1 MADIA
6 GFPYFEFKVD
16 KEGKVVDAAA
26 RKQLVEALTK
36 GDGVTDVFVISHG
49 WNNDTNEAKDLYDAF
64 FKTLKAVLD
73 TDKHDLAERKFA
85 IVGVFWPSKKFAD
98 SDLISGGAA
107 SVSQDEALATTARL
121 LTELRKDG
129 FDHPD
134 ASKLIDKAKALLPK
148 LEEDAAARKAFV
160 DIVRELPR
168 SKAVDREDVPHDFFT
183 MEGNELMELL
193 AEPHPD
199 GDAAGGSSGGAA
211 SIGLGGADDRG
222 GAAGL
227 GDFFTGIGKAALNLL
242 NYTTYYQMKK
252 RAGEIGEGA
261 GADLLRDLGSRKL
274 HLIGHSFG
282 ARLVTAAAMGPKG
295 REPPPIA
302 TMTLLQ
308 GAFSHNGFALNYDG
322 KSHDGFFRNVVA
334 QKRISG
340 PVLITHS
347 INDKAVG
354 VAYPVASRLAG
365 EIAAAIGD
373 ENDPYGG
380 MGRNG
385 AQHTPERVVM
395 QLTNAITAANL
406 KSGKPHNLNGDALID
421 GHSDVVRH
429 PEIANALLCAVSKT

>member
-16 KEGKVVDAAA
+16 KEGKVVDPAA
-26 RKQLVEALTK
+26 RKELVEALTN

-49 WNNDTNEAKDLYDAF
+49 WNNDTKEAKDLYDAF
-64 FKTLKAVLD
+64 FKTLKGVLD
-73 TDKHDLAERKFA
+73 TGKHGLAARKFA
-85 IVGVFWPSKKFAD
+85 VVGVFWPSKKFAD

-107 SVSQDEALATTARL
+107 SVSQDEALATTRRL

-134 ASKLIDKAKALLPK
+134 AAKLIDKAKALLPK
-148 LEEDAAARKAFV
+148 LEEDAASRREFA

-168 SKAVDREDVPHDFFT
+168 SRAVDREDVPRDFFT
-183 MEGNELMELL
+183 MEGNKLMELL

-199 GDAAGGSSGGAA
+199 DDEPASGSSGGAA
-211 SIGLGGADDRG
+211 SIGLGGG

-242 NYTTYYQMKK
+242 NYTTYYQMKN

-261 GADLLRDLGSRKL
+261 GADLLRDLASRKL

-282 ARLVTAAAMGPKG
+282 ARLVTAAALGPKG
-295 REPPPIA
+295 RKAPPIA
-302 TMTLLQ
+302 TLTLLQ

-334 QKRISG
+334 EKRISG

-365 EIAAAIGD
+365 EVASAIGD
-373 ENDPYGG
+373 ENDLYGG

-395 QLTNAITAANL
+395 RLTGAIAAKDL
-406 KSGKPHNLNGDALID
+406 ALGKPHNLNGDAIID
-421 GHSDVVRH
+421 GHSDIVRH
-429 PEIANALLCAVSKT
+429 PEIANALLCAVSRS